1 MSHLSSSGN
10 LYQFPKPRHQERMKL
25 GTPSERT
32 LFLLK
37 LLAWLVTSYKK
48 KGRVWVGHSK
58 RFSCSL
64 HEIKIYQDCRKILEN
79 LCLHS
84 APFLWVPVWEA
95 YASLRCLCSILKFCS
110 LEAKL
115 LGVVQEA
122 GLPPCA
128 GSFIWMSFSSLVSGV
143 CAVGYTWN
151 SRAGVLSPPQRQ
163 GTVGLGCSQW
173 TGS

>member
-1 MSHLSSSGN
+1 MDWFAEFPFCLGAMDRTQSLTCARLVLPFSCSQPSLDLNTVPAVKKSLFFLFESHKMASCESGLPLMSHLSSSGN

-79 LCLHS
+79 LCLHG
-84 APFLWVPVWEA
+84 APFSEYP
-95 YASLRCLCSILKFCS
+95 SG
-110 LEAKL
+110 KL
-115 LGVVQEA
+115 MQA
-122 GLPPCA
+122 
-128 GSFIWMSFSSLVSGV
+128 
-143 CAVGYTWN
+143 
-151 SRAGVLSPPQRQ
+151 
-163 GTVGLGCSQW
+163 
-173 TGS
+173 